1 MPRPGNSQVKKH
13 APYFDLIREAI
24 KANAKPAKGASRQS
38 INAYIAQKYG
48 DKLGPNFATTLK
60 VQLRRFVNDGKLVQ
74 SKGPSGSFRVNKDKL
89 EKPKKKKAAKKKTS
103 TKKKTTDKKKKSS
116 TKKKTSSKSKT
127 KSKSKSSGKKATKPK
142 SKSKAGDKR
151 KKSAASKTKKPKS
164 GSKAKGKRAS
174 SPGAKRQK
182 KLSSKA

>member
-89 EKPKKKKAAKKKTS
+89 EKPKKKKAAKKTS

-116 TKKKTSSKSKT
+116 TKKKASSKSKT